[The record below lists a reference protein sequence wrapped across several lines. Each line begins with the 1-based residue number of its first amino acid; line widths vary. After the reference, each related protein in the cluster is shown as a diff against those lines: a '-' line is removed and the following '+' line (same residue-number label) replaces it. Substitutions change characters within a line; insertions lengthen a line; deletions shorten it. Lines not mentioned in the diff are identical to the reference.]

1 MGENLIQG
9 GGGEALVWPLLALGI
24 LSVAFILERIL
35 YLHKIQIHPEEFLQG
50 IKNTLRKSRL
60 VEALTLCE
68 ESKTPASN
76 VIKAAL
82 LNHDKEERKLQ
93 GAIQTVAHLEIPLLE
108 KRIMA
113 LGLIAKIAPI
123 LGLLGTLVAGWD
135 AFQDLQKDGSYAN
148 ASAYAGYLTD
158 AVVSTI
164 IGFVVAIV
172 SLTGKGLLSSRV
184 KSIVHDLEWAA
195 NDIMQFLLHELPA
208 SLVKENGKSGKDA

>member
-1 MGENLIQG
+1 MSENLIQG

-24 LSVAFILERIL
+24 LGVAFILERIL
-35 YLHKIQIHPEEFLQG
+35 YLHKIQIHPEEFLEG

-82 LNHDKEERKLQ
+82 LNHDKEEKKLQ

-108 KRIMA
+108 KRIVA

-148 ASAYAGYLTD
+148 ASAFAGYLTH

-172 SLTGKGLLSSRV
+172 SLTGKALLSSRV

>member
-1 MGENLIQG
+1 
-9 GGGEALVWPLLALGI
+9 LGI

-35 YLHKIQIHPEEFLQG
+35 YLHKIQIHPEEFLEG

-68 ESKTPASN
+68 ENKTPASN
-76 VIKAAL
+76 IIKAAL
-82 LNHDKEERKLQ
+82 LNHDKEGGELQ

-108 KRIMA
+108 KRILA

-135 AFQDLQKDGSYAN
+135 AFHALLEDGSYAN
-148 ASAYAGYLTD
+148 AADFAGDLTP

-164 IGFVVAIV
+164 IGFVIAIV
-172 SLTGKGLLSSRV
+172 SLTGKALLSSRV

-195 NDIMQFLLHELPA
+195 NDVMQFLLHELPA
-208 SLVKENGKSGKDA
+208 SLVKENKKPAKEA

>member
-35 YLHKIQIHPEEFLQG
+35 YLHKIQIHPEEFLEG

-68 ESKTPASN
+68 ESKAPASN

-82 LNHDKEERKLQ
+82 LNHDKEEKKLQ

-148 ASAYAGYLTD
+148 ASAYAGYLTH

-172 SLTGKGLLSSRV
+172 SLTGKALLSSRV

>member
-1 MGENLIQG
+1 MGVDLIEG
-9 GGGEALVWPLLALGI
+9 GGGEALIWPLLALGI
-24 LSVAFILERIL
+24 LSIAFILERIL
-35 YLHKIQIHPEEFLQG
+35 YLHKIQIHPEEFLEG
-50 IKNTLRKSRL
+50 IKNTLRKNRL

-82 LNHDKEERKLQ
+82 LHHDKEEKKLQ

-108 KRIMA
+108 KRILA

-123 LGLLGTLVAGWD
+123 FGLLGTLVAGWD
-135 AFQDLQKDGSYAN
+135 AFQALLEDGAYAN
-148 ASAYAGYLTD
+148 AADFAGGLTP

-164 IGFVVAIV
+164 IGFVIAIV
-172 SLTGKGLLSSRV
+172 SLSGKALLSSRV

-195 NDIMQFLLHELPA
+195 NDIMQFLLHELPT
-208 SLVKENGKSGKDA
+208 SLTKENKKPAKGT